1 MKNECWENTYEVSE
15 NSVQC
20 NLCPHNCIIPTGMSG
35 KCRVRENSSQ
45 KLILSNYG
53 KVVCAKL
60 DTLAQRPIYD
70 YKSHNVSDRTAKS
83 LTIGLTGCNNFCPFC
98 QNFEVS
104 QVKDFGSS
112 YILTPKEIVHNAIKN
127 QVRCISFTFS
137 EPIVWFEYMMDCI
150 KEAEEYAIPSPFDLK
165 NKLRKFDIILKT
177 AGYVSP
183 FHRSSI
189 INSVDAIN
197 LDIKPLNKEYLK
209 KCGIEDNQYVE
220 DFLKKSYFKKHV
232 EVSHLIIEGVN
243 DKDEDVRKFADLMI
257 ECAST
262 RLPIHL
268 LRHYPAWKSNY
279 PVTKDETIENAANI
293 LRSIGFSRVYTEK
306 VQ

>member
-1 MKNECWENTYEVSE
+1 M
-15 NSVQC
+15 
-20 NLCPHNCIIPTGMSG
+20 
-35 KCRVRENSSQ
+35 
-45 KLILSNYG
+45 
-53 KVVCAKL
+53 CAKL

-70 YKSHNVSDRTAKS
+70 YKSHNVTDRTAKS

-104 QVKDFGSS
+104 QVRDFGSS
-112 YILTPKEIVHNAIKN
+112 QILSPKEIVHNAIKT

-137 EPIVWFEYMMDCI
+137 EPIVWMEYMMDCI
-150 KEAEEYAIPSPFDLK
+150 KEAEEHAVSAPFDSK
-165 NKLRKFDIILKT
+165 TYLRRFDIVLKT
-177 AGYVSP
+177 AGYISP
-183 FHRSSI
+183 LHRSKI
-189 INSVDAIN
+189 INAVDVIN

-209 KCGIEDNQYVE
+209 KCGIEDNRYVE
-220 DFLKKSYFKKHV
+220 DFLRKAYFKTHV

-243 DKDEDVRKFADLMI
+243 DKEGDVEKFAELML

-268 LRHYPAWKSNY
+268 LRHYPAWKSSY
-279 PVTKDETIENAANI
+279 PVTRDEVIENAAKI
-293 LRSIGFSRVYTEK
+293 LRSLGFSRVYTEK